1 MTKGAL
7 ILFSLALLFEQIRL
21 GGEMVDTITFVF
33 YILAGVML
41 FISVCIGI
49 YAKQT
54 LEKARDFFHFAWD
67 LTQEEDTKEL
77 AHRLASKLT
86 ERANEDHNAD
96 SDFHSVGG
104 TD

>member
-1 MTKGAL
+1 MIKGAL

-21 GGEMVDTITFVF
+21 GGVDTIAFVF

-49 YAKQT
+49 YAKQA
-54 LEKARDFFHFAWD
+54 LEKVRDFFHFAWD
-67 LTQEEDTKEL
+67 LTHEEDTEEL
-77 AHRLASKLT
+77 AHQLATKLT
-86 ERANEDHNAD
+86 ERANENHNAD
-96 SDFHSVGG
+96 SDFHAVGG

>member
-21 GGEMVDTITFVF
+21 GGKNVDAITFVF

-54 LEKARDFFHFAWD
+54 LGKARDFLYYAWD
-67 LTQEEDTKEL
+67 L
-77 AHRLASKLT
+77 AHK
-86 ERANEDHNAD
+86 AD
-96 SDFHSVGG
+96 SDFHAVGG

>member
-1 MTKGAL
+1 MIKGAL

-21 GGEMVDTITFVF
+21 GGKNVDAITFVF

-41 FISVCIGI
+41 YISVCIGI

-67 LTQEEDTKEL
+67 LTHEEDTEEL
-77 AHRLASKLT
+77 AHQLATKLT
-86 ERANEDHNAD
+86 ERANENHNAD